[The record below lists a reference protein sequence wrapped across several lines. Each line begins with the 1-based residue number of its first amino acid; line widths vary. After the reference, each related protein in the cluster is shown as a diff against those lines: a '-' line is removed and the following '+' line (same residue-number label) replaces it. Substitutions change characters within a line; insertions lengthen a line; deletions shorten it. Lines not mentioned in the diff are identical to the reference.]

1 MFQPLN
7 TVTALLSGAD
17 LANIFAPSIITWQS
31 PSLSISARMP
41 ARMKIDTIPWL
52 VTWLLLRSLACIA
65 DPPLFVDGIP
75 NHCEFE
81 PDGPSSG
88 IRHTSPRPNVT

>member
-1 MFQPLN
+1 MLILLHSACTWAGAASGLTFQPLN

-41 ARMKIDTIPWL
+41 
-52 VTWLLLRSLACIA
+52 
-65 DPPLFVDGIP
+65 
-75 NHCEFE
+75 
-81 PDGPSSG
+81 
-88 IRHTSPRPNVT
+88 RPA